1 MRKPFEDGDL
11 CFGRHPVLDLLRAD
25 PKRCLKLYLA
35 RSAEE
40 SFRRRILA
48 MAKGS
53 GIPVQQVEM
62 SFLDRLAPL
71 SVHQGVVA
79 RVAPVALL
87 DFWKF
92 VEGIPPLPEPVLVVL
107 LDHVKDPQNLGAI
120 VRTAE
125 ACCAAGL
132 LLPKRR
138 AALPTG
144 SVVKASAGA
153 VFRIPI
159 VSIVNVTRAID
170 DLRELGFFSV
180 GLDTVGG
187 KSLFV
192 GPLPERLL
200 LVIGEE
206 SGLSRLAKEHCD
218 EIRRI
223 PMRGKGES
231 LNASVAASIGMYEWF
246 RARESI
252 S

>member
-1 MRKPFEDGDL
+1 MRKPFDDGDL

-25 PKRCLKLYLA
+25 PKRCLKLYLS

-40 SFRRRILA
+40 PFRQRVIA
-48 MAKGS
+48 MAKGG
-53 GIPVQQVEM
+53 GIPVQHVEM

-71 SVHQGVVA
+71 SVHQGVIA
-79 RVAPVALL
+79 RVAPVTLL

-92 VEGIPPLPEPVLVVL
+92 VEGIPPSPEPLLVVL

-125 ACCAAGL
+125 ACGAAGL

-144 SVVKASAGA
+144 SVAKASAGA
-153 VFRIPI
+153 VFRVPI
-159 VSIVNVTRAID
+159 VSIVNVARAIG
-170 DLRELGFFSV
+170 DLQELGLFSV
-180 GLDTVGG
+180 GLDAAGER
-187 KSLFV
+187 SLFA
-192 GPLPERLL
+192 GALPERLL
-200 LVIGEE
+200 LVVGEE
-206 SGLSRLAKEHCD
+206 SGLSRLAKERCD
-218 EIRRI
+218 EIRKI

-231 LNASVAASIGMYEWF
+231 LNVSVAASIGMYEWF

-252 S
+252 F